1 MTKND
6 EGRVFPMSVELRLL
20 LQEQK
25 AERERL
31 KRERGSIANKP
42 GVRLWTDC
50 SLGGILP
57 ARIDV

>member
-31 KRERGSIANKP
+31 KRERGSIAN
-42 GVRLWTDC
+42 
-50 SLGGILP
+50 
-57 ARIDV
+57 